1 MKAAP
6 GSPAATKPSPGRLR
20 LLVGL
25 LVAVAALAVLSFWS
39 GGDSSAPAAAPGPA
53 RPGRAAAVADPGAV
67 PVLQLV
73 GSRGSVRSEPGR
85 NVFRFYDS
93 PTPTPTAVKPT
104 PTPLVWYSLPDFP
117 TPTPTSTPIVPPNLP
132 YKAIG
137 RFGPRDAPIVTLEE
151 GGRLLNVRE
160 GDVVDGR
167 FLVKKINRE
176 SVDFAFVGLP
186 PDITRRLPVPIP

>member
-1 MKAAP
+1 MRPVPATPTAAKAA
-6 GSPAATKPSPGRLR
+6 TGRLR
-20 LLVGL
+20 LLLGF
-25 LVAVAALAVLSFWS
+25 LVAAAALAALSFWS
-39 GGDSSAPAAAPGPA
+39 GGDAAGPLPAPGRA
-53 RPGRAAAVADPGAV
+53 GPGRAAVVADPGAV
-67 PVLQLV
+67 PVLQLAEA
-73 GSRGSVRSEPGR
+73 RGGIRGEPGR

-104 PTPLVWYSLPDFP
+104 PTPLVWYNLPDFP
-117 TPTPTSTPIVPPNLP
+117 TPTPTATPIIPPAIP

-160 GDVVDGR
+160 GDVLDGR

-186 PDITRRLPVPIP
+186 PDITRRLPVPLP

>member
-1 MKAAP
+1 MTPLRPAPAAGAAP
-6 GSPAATKPSPGRLR
+6 AGRLR
-20 LLVGL
+20 LLLGL

-39 GGDSSAPAAAPGPA
+39 GGTGSAPAPVTGRS
-53 RPGRAAAVADPGAV
+53 RPGRPGAITGPEAV
-67 PVLQLV
+67 PVLQLAGV
-73 GSRGSVRSEPGR
+73 RGGVQGEPGR

-93 PTPTPTAVKPT
+93 PTPTPTPVKPT

-117 TPTPTSTPIVPPNLP
+117 TPTPTPTPIIPPAIP

-160 GDVVDGR
+160 GDTLDGR

-186 PDITRRLPVPIP
+186 PDITRRLPVPLP

>member
-1 MKAAP
+1 MKPTPASPGAAKAA
-6 GSPAATKPSPGRLR
+6 TVRLR
-20 LLVGL
+20 LLLGL
-25 LVAVAALAVLSFWS
+25 LVAAAGLAALSFWS
-39 GGDSSAPAAAPGPA
+39 GGESAAPAPAADRAKPA
-53 RPGRAAAVADPGAV
+53 RGAALADPGAV
-67 PVLQLV
+67 PVFQLA
-73 GSRGSVRSEPGR
+73 GARGSVRGEPGR

-117 TPTPTSTPIVPPNLP
+117 TATPTATPIVPPALP

-160 GDVVDGR
+160 GDIVDGR
-167 FLVKKINRE
+167 FLVRKINRE

-186 PDITRRLPVPIP
+186 PDITRRLPLPLP

>member
-1 MKAAP
+1 MRPAP
-6 GSPAATKPSPGRLR
+6 GIPAAAKASTVRLR
-20 LLVGL
+20 LLIGL
-25 LVAVAALAVLSFWS
+25 LVAAAALAALSFWS
-39 GGDSSAPAAAPGPA
+39 GGESSTVARSAGPA
-53 RPGRAAAVADPGAV
+53 RPGRAVSIAGPDDV
-67 PVLQLV
+67 PVLQLA
-73 GSRGSVRSEPGR
+73 GARGSVQGEPGR

-93 PTPTPTAVKPT
+93 PTPTPTAIKPT
-104 PTPLVWYSLPDFP
+104 PTPIVWYNLPDFP
-117 TPTPTSTPIVPPNLP
+117 TPTPTSTPIIPPNIP

-186 PDITRRLPVPIP
+186 PDITRRLPVPLP